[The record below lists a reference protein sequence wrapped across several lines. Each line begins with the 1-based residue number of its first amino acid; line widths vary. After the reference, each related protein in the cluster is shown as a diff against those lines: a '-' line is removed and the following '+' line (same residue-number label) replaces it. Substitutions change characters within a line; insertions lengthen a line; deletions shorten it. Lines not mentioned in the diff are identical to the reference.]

1 MNILSWIIY
10 VPLQI
15 LFLPFVILGV
25 VLVGYK
31 QIVVS
36 KKLGLS
42 MTAIEVINGR
52 WTMHVFGMRKDE
64 ATASLAAALPN
75 TSLFGLWLT
84 LSRCG
89 QSIRFLEG
97 LLYTRVCRHSAQRP
111 LLILL

>member
-25 VLVGYK
+25 VLAGYK

-52 WTMHVFGMRKDE
+52 
-64 ATASLAAALPN
+64 
-75 TSLFGLWLT
+75 
-84 LSRCG
+84 
-89 QSIRFLEG
+89 
-97 LLYTRVCRHSAQRP
+97 
-111 LLILL
+111 